1 MVPTTWQ
8 RRAEGAAM
16 GSVHPRLW
24 VEGAAMTSA
33 RPAPTHVRWPTHANT
48 AEGHTI
54 LVARH
59 EIRIAKH
66 ETMTA
71 NFDISVSCFDF
82 NFMMAA
88 SIITSL

>member
-1 MVPTTWQ
+1 
-8 RRAEGAAM
+8 M
-16 GSVHPRLW
+16 GSVHTRLW
-24 VEGAAMTSA
+24 VEGAAMPSAHTAPASA
-33 RPAPTHVRWPTHANT
+33 RWLNLANT

-71 NFDISVSCFDF
+71 NLDILVSCFDF

-88 SIITSL
+88 YIITSL